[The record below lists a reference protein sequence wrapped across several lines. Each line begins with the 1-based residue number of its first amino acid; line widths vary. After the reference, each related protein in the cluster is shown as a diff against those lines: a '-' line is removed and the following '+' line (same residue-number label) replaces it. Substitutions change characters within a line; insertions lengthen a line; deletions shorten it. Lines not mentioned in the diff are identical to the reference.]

1 MLRLDN
7 WYDIYSDD
15 IERLK
20 EIVVDV
26 IWDGVEQEIAE
37 ECSDC

>member
-20 EIVVDV
+20 EIVVDA
-26 IWDGVEQEIAE
+26 IWDGVEQEIAAE
-37 ECSDC
+37 RSDC